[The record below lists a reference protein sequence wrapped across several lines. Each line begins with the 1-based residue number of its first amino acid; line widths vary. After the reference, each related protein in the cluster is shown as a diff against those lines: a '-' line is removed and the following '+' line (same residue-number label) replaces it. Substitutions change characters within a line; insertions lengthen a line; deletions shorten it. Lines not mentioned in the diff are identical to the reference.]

1 MFEQKYNSKGNQV
14 KLRTEDGSWIKLDYL
29 GYESLSEYVVSSILK
44 HSNFDSF
51 VEYDIT
57 TYSDKGIKSAVSC
70 VSKDFKVDCDIEI
83 SVYDLFCRYRG
94 VDLYLEIENPIR
106 STEDCIRYIV
116 NEVEAITGIKE
127 FGKYFTTMIEI
138 DAFFLNEDRHLR
150 NIILLYNDKTDEF
163 KLAPLFD
170 FGASLLSDT
179 RLYYPLDG
187 DTKEYMS
194 EVKAKPISPDFDEQ
208 LEACRRLYG
217 SQFKFNFS
225 ECLLENILDHCS
237 NYYSDR
243 VIDRVRT
250 IIHSQICKYA
260 DMVNVVD

>member
-29 GYESLSEYVVSSILK
+29 GYEPLSEYVVSSILK
-44 HSNFDSF
+44 QSNFDSF
-51 VEYDIT
+51 VEYDIM
-57 TYSDKGIKSAVSC
+57 TYNGKDIKSAVSC
-70 VSKDFKVDCDIEI
+70 VSKDFRVDGDVEI
-83 SVYDLFCRYRG
+83 SIYDLFNKYR
-94 VDLYLEIENPIR
+94 VIDLYLEIENPIR
-106 STEDCIRYIV
+106 STEDCISYIV

-187 DTKEYMS
+187 DTKQYMT

-208 LEACRRLYG
+208 LEACRKLYG
-217 SQFKFNFS
+217 SHFKFNFS
-225 ECLLENILDHCS
+225 EYLLENILDQDCS
-237 NYYSDR
+237 SDLLLL
-243 VIDRVRT
+243 
-250 IIHSQICKYA
+250 
-260 DMVNVVD
+260 